1 MYAFWCVAD
10 KRQQREDGRLNKT
23 KTKDETIDRKKNKTR
38 QKTED
43 NTKKEHYTRSAM
55 KYQNMRT
62 SVMNKKITQDKT
74 KETEAR
80 Q

>member
-1 MYAFWCVAD
+1 M
-10 KRQQREDGRLNKT
+10 KQLIG
-23 KTKDETIDRKKNKTR
+23 KKNKTR

>member
-1 MYAFWCVAD
+1 MYDFWCVAD

-23 KTKDETIDRKKNKTR
+23 KTKDETIDRKKKTR

-62 SVMNKKITQDKT
+62 SVMNKKMTQDKT

>member
-10 KRQQREDGRLNKT
+10 KRQQKEDRRLNKT